1 MHNQG
6 VKSNKV
12 LPENIKVL
20 AKYVKFT
27 ITGFLKV
34 GDIAS
39 WGGAFLEGQGAKT
52 ATKNPPRVHFVDE
65 FTKPCAIIKT
75 IAKGSPKR

>member
-39 WGGAFLEGQGAKT
+39 WGGAKT